1 MGKGQL
7 SDLLKELNELTQK
20 STVLLLDIISIILV
34 AAALSVPF

>member
-20 STVLLLDIISIILV
+20 NTVLLLDIISIILV

>member
-1 MGKGQL
+1 MGKVQL

-20 STVLLLDIISIILV
+20 NTVLLLDIISIILV